1 MTHQEIVKMI
11 EEIGIPSAYDHFVEG
26 ESPEPP
32 FLVYLYPNSDNFAA
46 DGVTYF
52 KANEVNIE
60 LYTDI
65 KNLTVEQQVEA
76 VLDKYG
82 IFYERSEVWISSE
95 KLYEVMYTF
104 EMEV

>member
-1 MTHQEIVKMI
+1 MEELLEIIQEMD
-11 EEIGIPSAYDHFVEG
+11 IPFAYDHFAGG
-26 ESPEPP
+26 ESPDPP
-32 FLVYLYPNSDNFAA
+32 FICYLLPGTDNFAA
-46 DGVTYF
+46 DGRVYL
-52 KANEVNIE
+52 KVNEVNIE
-60 LYTDI
+60 LYTDT